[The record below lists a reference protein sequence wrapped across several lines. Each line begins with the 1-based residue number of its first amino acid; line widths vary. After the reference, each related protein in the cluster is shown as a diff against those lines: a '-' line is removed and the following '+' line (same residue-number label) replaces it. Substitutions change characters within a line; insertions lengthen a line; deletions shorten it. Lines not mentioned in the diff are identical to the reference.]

1 MMCLATVSFFSPD
14 FFLSRL
20 FLSRQSINNT
30 KYNSRPIS
38 IEELILA
45 FELRVKNWRSY
56 LPILDVIRDYQ
67 RLDFHHDLVAGLV
80 VGMITVP
87 QAIAYAFLA
96 GLPPEAGLY
105 ACLVPMVIYAILGSS
120 RQLVVGP
127 VAVAA
132 LMVAAAVGEYAPAY
146 SDAYLGITTVLSV
159 QAGIILWLLRLS
171 NMGGAVNLL
180 SHPVIVGFVN
190 AAALLIIIS
199 QLGPLMGIP
208 SDPGLNPLD
217 RLIQY
222 GATLDRLNPTAVAV
236 GLGSGAGM
244 WLIHR
249 HLTTALGLFG
259 IDLPKDHPI
268 SRLGPLIVA
277 VAAIA
282 AVWAGELHSAFDVA
296 VIGEIPG
303 GLPALTLPPFD
314 WDLWLNLLPTSTMI
328 ALVAFVESFSI
339 GTTLATR
346 QRTRV
351 NSHQE
356 LIALG
361 AANIGAA
368 FTGAYP
374 VAGSFSRS
382 SVNFQAG
389 ARTQVSSLV
398 CAVVIMLT
406 LLFFTPLFT
415 LMPHAALAAIVIV
428 SVLGLMDFTSIRT
441 HWKVHRDDS
450 ITQLATLITVLAFGV
465 ETGLITG
472 VALSIAFFV
481 RRVAKPHIAIV
492 GRIRDSEHFRATRR
506 HDVETFAHVAAIRV
520 DESLFFANANQ
531 VENKLLK
538 IIQRRPGTRHVLLVC
553 NAINMIDV
561 SGLEMLY
568 RMNQNLERMGITLHL
583 SEVKGPVMAQ
593 LEATDFIM
601 TLHGTV
607 FFTTDQAMR
616 DLSERD

>member
-1 MMCLATVSFFSPD
+1 V
-14 FFLSRL
+14 
-20 FLSRQSINNT
+20 
-30 KYNSRPIS
+30 
-38 IEELILA
+38 
-45 FELRVKNWRSY
+45 FELRVKDWRRY
-56 LPILDVIRDYQ
+56 VPIVDVIRTYQ
-67 RLDFHHDLVAGLV
+67 RADFNHDLIAGLV

-105 ACLVPMVIYAILGSS
+105 ACLAPMVIYAVLGSS
-120 RQLVVGP
+120 RQMVVGP

-146 SDAYLGITTVLSV
+146 SDAYLSITTVLCL
-159 QAGIILWLLRLS
+159 QAGIVLWLLRLS
-171 NMGGAVNLL
+171 NMGGVVNLL

-199 QLGPLMGIP
+199 QLGPLTGIA
-208 SDPGLNPLD
+208 SEAGLNPLD
-217 RLIQY
+217 RVLQLADSSDQLNSAALII
-222 GATLDRLNPTAVAV
+222 
-236 GLGSGAGM
+236 GLSCGVGM
-244 WLIHR
+244 WLVQHFATRI
-249 HLTTALGLFG
+249 LALIG
-259 IDLPKDHPI
+259 IDLPSNHPI
-268 SRLGPLIVA
+268 TRLGPLLV
-277 VAAIA
+277 AIA
-282 AVWAGELHSAFDVA
+282 AVIAVWSGDLHETLDIA
-296 VIGEIPG
+296 VIGEVPG

-314 WDLWLNLLPTSTMI
+314 WNLWIDLLPTSAMI
-328 ALVAFVESFSI
+328 ALVSYVESFSI

-346 QRTRV
+346 ERTRV

-361 AANIGAA
+361 AANVGAA

-382 SVNFQAG
+382 SVNYQTG

-398 CAVVIMLT
+398 CMVVILLT
-406 LLFFTPLFT
+406 LLLFTPLFT
-415 LMPHAALAAIVIV
+415 LLPHAALAAIVIV
-428 SVLGLMDFTSIRT
+428 SVFGLMDFSSIRA

-450 ITQLATLITVLAFGV
+450 ITQLVTLGTVLVFGV
-465 ETGLITG
+465 EAGLITG

-481 RRVAKPHIAIV
+481 RRVSRPHVAIV
-492 GRIRDSEHFRATRR
+492 GRVGDSEAFRAARR
-506 HDVETFAHVAAIRV
+506 YDVETFAHVAAIRV

-553 NAINMIDV
+553 TAVNMIDV

-568 RMNQNLERMGITLHL
+568 RINQNLERMGITLHL
-583 SEVKGPVMAQ
+583 SEVKAPVMAQ

-601 TLHGTV
+601 TLQGSV

-616 DLSERD
+616 DLSKRA